1 MKKQDEIEFFWYLIN
16 NSEISEWSGYIHPG
30 RDKIEL
36 FNMHDKRKMYLLEK
50 CKSTLKFDATTGC
63 AKKLPPEWRS
73 RAGIEHGA
81 LESENSI
88 ISR

>member
-16 NSEISEWSGYIHPG
+16 NSEISEWSGYIRPG

-50 CKSTLKFDATTGC
+50 WFRNDIWNCGSSLYTGWFEKE
-63 AKKLPPEWRS
+63 A
-73 RAGIEHGA
+73 IENFTRDKGV
-81 LESENSI
+81 N
-88 ISR
+88 